1 MLYWRLTRSPARHQ
15 VTSHLPPLLCPLRV
29 PGPQSLVQ
37 QQGLQQLRTPLGSP
51 PPPGDCEAPP
61 DPGCPTLCHLL
72 ANLSADLLIDHAAST
87 VLLPVP
93 LDVVVLVATTHHTQE
108 EHQEAY

>member
-1 MLYWRLTRSPARHQ
+1 MTP
-15 VTSHLPPLLCPLRV
+15 HLPPLLC
-29 PGPQSLVQ
+29 SLGVSRPECLVE
-37 QQGLQQLRTPLGSP
+37 QQGLQQLGTPLGSP
-51 PPPGDCEAPP
+51 TPPGDCKAPP

>member
-1 MLYWRLTRSPARHQ
+1 MTSPVRQELTPHLSPRLG
-15 VTSHLPPLLCPLRV
+15 PLGV
-29 PGPQSLVQ
+29 AGPESLVQ

-61 DPGCPTLCHLL
+61 DPGSPTLSHLL

>member
-1 MLYWRLTRSPARHQ
+1 M
-15 VTSHLPPLLCPLRV
+15 TSHLPPLLCPLRV

-37 QQGLQQLRTPLGSP
+37 QQGLQQARTPLSSL

-61 DPGCPTLCHLL
+61 LPVCPTLSNLL
-72 ANLSADLLIDHAAST
+72 ADLLIDHTAST

-93 LDVVVLVATTHHTQE
+93 LDVIVLVATTHQTQE